1 MRTVGAL
8 ALLLV
13 IAIVAGCGGSDSSDA
28 VSRGG
33 EPSAP
38 VAATPAEPVPVPSE
52 PAPVVE
58 PIVLP
63 SEVRKAQAVR
73 DFFFLPGTALDAL
86 ARAHVCQAGEIRK
99 LRTPFEAPV
108 AIAIGRTRSYK
119 RPGANVTHLFEV
131 ANANDFPTMFGVLAA
146 QVDRAC
152 DPTWY
157 RVQLPVK
164 PNGSV
169 GWVKASDVQIE
180 TITTRIEIDLSERQ
194 ILLFDEGEKVLT
206 LTAAIGAPGTPTP
219 TGNYYVNQR
228 LRTTSPDG
236 PFGPGAIGISAFSDV
251 LQGWA
256 QGGPIAIHGTN
267 QPGSIGLAASYG
279 CLRVSNEEVELLFD
293 LVPAGT
299 PVEIRA

>member
-1 MRTVGAL
+1 MVGA
-8 ALLLV
+8 
-13 IAIVAGCGGSDSSDA
+13 
-28 VSRGG
+28 
-33 EPSAP
+33 EPEL
-38 VAATPAEPVPVPSE
+38 PAEAPSE
-52 PAPVVE
+52 PSPPLE

-63 SEVRKAQAVR
+63 SEVASEAEPVR
-73 DFFFLPGTALDAL
+73 ELFYPGTVFGAF
-86 ARAHVCQAGEIRK
+86 AHVRTCRDGEIEK
-99 LRTPFEAPV
+99 LRTPSEAPV
-108 AIAIGRTRSYK
+108 AIAIGRTQAHK
-119 RPGANVTHLFEV
+119 RPEGKVLHAFDLK
-131 ANANDFPTMFGVLAA
+131 NANDFPTMFGVLAA
-146 QVDRAC
+146 RLDRAC
-152 DPTWY
+152 NPTWY

-169 GWVKASDVQIE
+169 GWVRASDVEIE
-180 TITTRIEIDLSERQ
+180 TITTRIEIDLSQRQ

-228 LRTTSPDG
+228 IRTISPDG

-267 QPGSIGLAASYG
+267 QPDSIGLAASYG
-279 CLRVSNEEVELLFD
+279 CLRVNNNEVELLFD